1 MGAEYLSEA
10 TVFSASHLNKNEA
23 WIEVKEVLLKHF
35 LPDNHQKLVLIKQHL
50 AKLKERIAEY
60 RQRFEA
66 IVQKKPQQESE
77 EGFNELR
84 VALEDVNNAQEEF
97 NSYNNAFHSIINEH
111 PLLASY
117 SNILVIVSVT
127 RSPCS
132 STARSSN
139 SAKSPRKSRTRGR
152 FTCAS
157 LT

>member
-60 RQRFEA
+60 RIRFEA
-66 IVQKKPQQESE
+66 FVQRKAKKDTEES
-77 EGFNELR
+77 FAELR
-84 VALEDVNNAQEEF
+84 VILEDLNNAQEEF

-117 SNILVIVSVT
+117 SNILVIVSF
-127 RSPCS
+127 
-132 STARSSN
+132 
-139 SAKSPRKSRTRGR
+139 GH
-152 FTCAS
+152 
-157 LT
+157 